1 MALSDYLDRAS
12 LARWEWGKHDCC
24 QFVRRWVE
32 EATGRDP
39 AAGWRYSTE
48 LGAALLA
55 NRNGGI
61 LALFEKLADNA
72 GLEPT
77 TDPQAEDI
85 GVIAVLGVEGVRPV
99 GAIHTGSGWAFT
111 TNAGLQKVNVEPLAA
126 WRLRG

>member
-12 LARWEWGKHDCC
+12 LTRWEWGKHDCC

-32 EATGRDP
+32 EATGTDP

-61 LALFEKLADNA
+61 VALFEKLADDA

-77 TDPQAEDI
+77 DHPQANDI
-85 GVIAVLGVEGVRPV
+85 GLVSVLTRRGEAVV
-99 GAIHTGSGWAFT
+99 GAICCGERWAVLTDTGLTAT
-111 TNAGLQKVNVEPLAA
+111 TAVPHRA
-126 WRLRG
+126 WRL